1 MERVQ
6 MAEGDPELEDLE
18 LDPPVQD
25 GDEPE
30 DLQDQALVEDEA
42 DEPSPQGDEVDGQD
56 RQAAQRPEQQQ
67 QPSRGESRHQRLA
80 NELREAR
87 QREADL
93 NRRLDTLIAGQARPP
108 QGETPEARAQRLA
121 LMTPEE
127 RITAE
132 LHDARQSFTREMQQ
146 MRFATQDGSDRAAFQ
161 AKATVDPL
169 YKKWE
174 TRVEAELRTLRE
186 QNMNVERERLMY
198 YLIGK
203 AAVEGRQASKPGQR
217 AEAQRRVARQQTR
230 PSNSGSDVAAQRR
243 DRGNSLERRLENQ
256 SL

>member
-1 MERVQ
+1 
-6 MAEGDPELEDLE
+6 MAEGDPELEDID

-25 GDEPE
+25 GDETE
-30 DLQDQALVEDEA
+30 DLQDQALVDDEA
-42 DEPSPQGDEVDGQD
+42 DEPDKETGAEEAEPI
-56 RQAAQRPEQQQ
+56 AAQKPDQQQ

-121 LMTPEE
+121 LMSPEE

-174 TRVEAELRTLRE
+174 TQVEAELRTLRE

-203 AAVEGRQASKPGQR
+203 SAVEGRQAARPGQR
-217 AEAQRRVARQQTR
+217 AQAERRVQRQQTR
-230 PSNSGSDVAAQRR
+230 PSNSGSDVSAPRR
-243 DRGNSLERRLENQ
+243 DRSNSLERRLENQ

>member
-1 MERVQ
+1 
-6 MAEGDPELEDLE
+6 MAEGDPELENLD

-42 DEPSPQGDEVDGQD
+42 DEPSQEGDEVDGPE
-56 RQAAQRPEQQQ
+56 RQAAQRSEQQQ

-93 NRRLDTLIAGQARPP
+93 NRRLDTLIAGQTRPP
-108 QGETPEARAQRLA
+108 AGETPEAHANRLA

-127 RITAE
+127 RIHAE
-132 LHDARQSFTREMQQ
+132 LQDAKQGFAREMHQLR
-146 MRFATQDGSDRAAFQ
+146 MVSEDGTDRAAFQ

-174 TRVEAELRTLRE
+174 TRVEAERIRLARE
-186 QNMNVERERLMY
+186 NNQLVPRQHIFYWL
-198 YLIGK
+198 LGK
-203 AAVEGRQASKPGQR
+203 TMDEGRQASKPGQR
-217 AEAQRRVARQQTR
+217 AEAQRRVQRQQTR